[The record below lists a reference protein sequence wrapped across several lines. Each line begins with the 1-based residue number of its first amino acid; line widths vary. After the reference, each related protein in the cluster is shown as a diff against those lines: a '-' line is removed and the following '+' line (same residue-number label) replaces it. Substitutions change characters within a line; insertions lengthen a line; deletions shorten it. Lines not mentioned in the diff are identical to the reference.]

1 MRPDEAAVDLSLFRG
16 AAGSAAGRLREVL
29 NLSVLCVVAT
39 LVLCAATM
47 SLVLYEGWIALN
59 GRGRRPARRRVP
71 DLRERH

>member
-1 MRPDEAAVDLSLFRG
+1 MRPDEVAVGLSMFRG
-16 AAGSAAGRLREVL
+16 EDGSVAGRLREAL
-29 NLSVLCVVAT
+29 NLSVLCVAAA